1 MQHIAEPFAGGRF
14 RERFLNT
21 VTALLKS
28 ALPPILIG
36 GIVGYFGGLFKIKNE
51 ISDLRKGMF
60 NKIEKRDEQHFNATL
75 DWQEP
80 PTTNRPRNAR
90 GSILFPSLFLSIFHH
105 ISINFCGRAQY
116 IYARMFVV
124 P

>member
-75 DWQEP
+75 DLNEK
-80 PTTNRPRNAR
+80 
-90 GSILFPSLFLSIFHH
+90 LSNLSKRISG
-105 ISINFCGRAQY
+105 IEQSINNEIKPDTVRISKLKDELRQNLK
-116 IYARMFVV
+116 
-124 P
+124 